1 MLSQALGGR
10 RKMKEYKRGERP
22 ERERY
27 ETAGRGGRAQ
37 PSSKGGEELGR
48 KEE

>member
-1 MLSQALGGR
+1 
-10 RKMKEYKRGERP
+10 MKEWKRGERP

-27 ETAGRGGRAQ
+27 ETAGREGGRAQ
-37 PSSKGGEELGR
+37 LSRKGEEELGR

>member
-1 MLSQALGGR
+1 
-10 RKMKEYKRGERP
+10 MKEWKRGERP

-27 ETAGRGGRAQ
+27 ETAGREGGRAQ
-37 PSSKGGEELGR
+37 PGSKGGEELGR

>member
-1 MLSQALGGR
+1 
-10 RKMKEYKRGERP
+10 MKEWKRGERP

-27 ETAGRGGRAQ
+27 ETAGREGGRAQ
-37 PSSKGGEELGR
+37 LSSKGGEELGR

>member
-1 MLSQALGGR
+1 MWEEEDERMEEG
-10 RKMKEYKRGERP
+10 KRP

-27 ETAGRGGRAQ
+27 KIAGREGGRAQ
-37 PSSKGGEELGR
+37 LSSKGGEELGR